1 MLNIKL
7 ILQDQI
13 FCFIIEATVC
23 IISNAKDSKIKPY
36 PFCLCNILKDF
47 TIDNMKKKKIIKKTG
62 FKGSVHVFS
71 VDYNIIDGNYTLEI
85 HKYLMKIT

>member
-1 MLNIKL
+1 M
-7 ILQDQI
+7 
-13 FCFIIEATVC
+13 
-23 IISNAKDSKIKPY
+23 
-36 PFCLCNILKDF
+36 
-47 TIDNMKKKKIIKKTG
+47 IKKTG

>member
-47 TIDNMKKKKIIKKTG
+47 TIDNMKKKKKKKKKQGSKDLCMFFLLIIILLMVTILWK
-62 FKGSVHVFS
+62 FI
-71 VDYNIIDGNYTLEI
+71 NI
-85 HKYLMKIT
+85 

>member
-47 TIDNMKKKKIIKKTG
+47 TIDNMKKKKKQGSKDLCMFFLLIIILLMVTILWK
-62 FKGSVHVFS
+62 FI
-71 VDYNIIDGNYTLEI
+71 NI
-85 HKYLMKIT
+85 